1 MRPIH
6 QTDFSAGSGNALQA
20 CIASVFDL
28 GLEEVPNFVKEDN
41 YLSAMQIWLGE
52 RGLTFLKV
60 PLENGRLEFP
70 PSDRTPCLL
79 AGNSPRGDFRHV
91 VVAETRGIG
100 FHPLHDPHPDATFLR
115 GDPTWAGFFVL
126 GLAEV

>member
-1 MRPIH
+1 MHNVH

-20 CIASVFDL
+20 CVASVFDL
-28 GLEEVPNFVKEDN
+28 GLEEVPNFVKKDN
-41 YLSAMQIWLGE
+41 YLSAMQTWLAM

-60 PLENGRLEFP
+60 PLLHGALSFP
-70 PSDRTPCLL
+70 PGERTTCLL

-91 VVAETRGIG
+91 IVAETRGNG

-115 GDPTWAGFFVL
+115 GDPTWAGFFVVGRPEL
-126 GLAEV
+126 